1 MRYKVQILFLFEK
14 SFPNYKSNCLS
25 SFLPIYWKEKIFYM
39 NSNLVSKITIL
50 THALVEV
57 VENIRE
63 AYDGNLL
70 HDLLSLKQL
79 LMVSIILFYLSKWT
93 TIVSEEQQTVGLK
106 PLFARKSNLQYKEHW
121 FRFSSHISWYTTGC
135 CLRTTSAFN
144 FY

>member
-1 MRYKVQILFLFEK
+1 
-14 SFPNYKSNCLS
+14 
-25 SFLPIYWKEKIFYM
+25 M

-70 HDLLSLKQL
+70 HDLLSLKRL
-79 LMVSIILFYLSKWT
+79 LMVSIILFYSSKWT

-106 PLFARKSNLQYKEHW
+106 PFFARKSNLQYKEH
-121 FRFSSHISWYTTGC
+121 
-135 CLRTTSAFN
+135 
-144 FY
+144 

>member
-1 MRYKVQILFLFEK
+1 
-14 SFPNYKSNCLS
+14 
-25 SFLPIYWKEKIFYM
+25 M

-79 LMVSIILFYLSKWT
+79 LMVSIILFYSSKWT
-93 TIVSEEQQTVGLK
+93 TIVSEEQQTVGNPIYNIKNIDSDSPPISHGIPQVAASGLLQLLIFINGLYNSIK
-106 PLFARKSNLQYKEHW
+106 NLLMIKI
-121 FRFSSHISWYTTGC
+121 FPTYTI
-135 CLRTTSAFN
+135 N
-144 FY
+144 